1 MGTHEVHRHSFADIH
16 SDIVARRE
24 SQRRLLL
31 HESNTLIPFK
41 AMRDSL
47 QTAQRTQTMHVV
59 PSVGEP
65 KDIDGRYRHGAIRVP
80 EEISQCC
87 GISLFGRVLKS
98 FVFSTDVVTIRNCNA
113 DAVLAVYPFTCQ
125 PAITE
130 ALMVAAE
137 CPVFTGIAGLTTRG
151 QRSVDLARYSEM
163 QGAAGV
169 VVNATTEADVIRS
182 VSQFVDIPVV
192 VTVSSFDEFTAVR
205 IAAGAQIVNV
215 AAGKETAA
223 VVRQVRQAFPGV
235 PIMASGGKSGESILE
250 TIAAGADAI
259 TWTPPSIAELEHDLM
274 DGIRT
279 PEAAEGEEDEGQSA

>member
-1 MGTHEVHRHSFADIH
+1 MVSHEVHRHSFADIH
-16 SDIVARRE
+16 SDLVARRE
-24 SQRRLLL
+24 NQHRLLR
-31 HESNTLIPFK
+31 ENSNLIPFK
-41 AMRDSL
+41 AMRDSM
-47 QTAQRTQTMHVV
+47 QTAQRAQSMQLAA
-59 PSVGEP
+59 PIAEP
-65 KDIDGRYRHGAIRVP
+65 KSIDGRYRHGAILVP

-130 ALMVAAE
+130 ALMTAAE

-169 VVNATTEADVIRS
+169 VVNATTEADVIRA

-223 VVRQVRQAFPGV
+223 VVRQVRQAFPGI
-235 PIMASGGKSGESILE
+235 PIMASGGKSGESILD

-274 DGIRT
+274 DGIRA
-279 PEAAEGEEDEGQSA
+279 PEVTEGEEDEGQSA